1 MRLILPFLLLWCTA
15 CSTLPQAA
23 LDYRHQVRLPSLM
36 AAPVLYRQQLLTMRR
51 VGKSEPPHTLMM
63 VLQASSSGVH
73 LVGLTPL
80 GIRLFRIDYDSH
92 GLGSEA
98 LPALDG
104 MGKLPPGSQILADVM
119 LCYWPIAS
127 WQPLLPVGW
136 SLQDEG
142 DQRLL
147 RDAHGKL
154 VSEILYRQE
163 GGYREPVR
171 LWHHIFD
178 YQLSLQT
185 LATAAEP
192 SATGAAP

>member
-1 MRLILPFLLLWCTA
+1 MRLILPLLLLCAA

-23 LDYRHQVRLPSLM
+23 LDYHHRVRLPALM
-36 AAPVLYRQQLLTMRR
+36 AAPVLYRQQLLTITR

-80 GIRLFRIDYDSH
+80 GIRLFRIDYDRH
-92 GLGSEA
+92 GLGSEV

-104 MGKLPPGSQILADVM
+104 MGKLPPESQILADVM

-127 WQPLLPVGW
+127 WQPLLPAGW

-147 RDAHGKL
+147 RDEQGKL
-154 VSEILYRQE
+154 VSEIHYQVQ
-163 GGYREPVR
+163 GVYREPVR
-171 LWHHIFD
+171 LWHHLFN

-185 LATAAEP
+185 LVTAEEP